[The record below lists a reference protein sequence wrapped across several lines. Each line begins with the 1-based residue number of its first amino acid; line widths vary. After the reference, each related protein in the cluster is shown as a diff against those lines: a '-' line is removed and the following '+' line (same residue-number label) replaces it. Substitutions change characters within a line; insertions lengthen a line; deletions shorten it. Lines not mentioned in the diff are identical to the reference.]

1 MKAKLVD
8 TIARITEL
16 NYDLKIHNRL
26 RDKIS
31 VEDVDQYEQLL
42 DDSDS
47 DDENVFN
54 LEEEAAPERENE
66 NLLVDKSFSL
76 EYGYTLDVSGVCW
89 RMIHYFFSQ
98 FDD

>member
-1 MKAKLVD
+1 MKAKLED

-16 NYDLKIHNRL
+16 NHDLRIHNRL

-31 VEDVDQYEQLL
+31 VDDVDQYEQLL

-54 LEEEAAPERENE
+54 LEEEAAPETANE

-76 EYGYTLDVSGVCW
+76 EYGYTLDVSGV
-89 RMIHYFFSQ
+89 
-98 FDD
+98 